1 MKRKQRNLTV
11 VFFLLASALVL
22 TSCSDSTPTT
32 AKQGV
37 LDATDWNFDEQGIT
51 LNGEWEFYWN
61 QLLQPQDFSDT
72 LAKHYLHLP
81 GVWNNSD
88 YDGVSLRGDGYAT
101 FRIKIKTH
109 LKNKKLGL
117 RIPFHFTAYKL
128 WINQELMAENGVVG
142 KTKNASTPQ
151 TLPTYIYFE
160 APDDDILITL
170 QVSNFHFYKGGAPAP
185 YSFGLERLIKKS
197 QTQQFATDL
206 FLTGSL
212 FIMAFYHLGLFLL
225 RKKEISNL
233 YFFIVCFLIMLRTIC
248 LSETFLI
255 ILYPDFNFELYIKFV
270 FISLFIGPSFFILFL
285 EKLFP
290 QEAKPIVGK
299 IFLGVG
305 ILFSLSLLFPASVS
319 SLASAPFLLVFGSTL
334 IYELYIL
341 IRASLNKRSGAFLAL
356 LGMLILVVT
365 SLNDILFDSQIIK
378 TDYYTSYGLFVFI
391 FIQSFLLSMKFSNAF
406 TSVENLSVHIKEI
419 NKANSRFVPSEF
431 LSFLGKESIVD
442 VQLGDHVIKDMTI
455 FFVDIRS
462 FTTLS
467 ESMTPEENFN
477 FINSLL
483 KRISPIVRNNNGFID
498 KFMGDSI
505 MALFPGHPKD
515 ALATASQ
522 VLKELE
528 LYNAN
533 RLKANLLPIQVG
545 IGINEGTLMLGTIG
559 EEERMEGTVISDS
572 VNLASRLEGLTKIYG
587 ANVIVSESV
596 LLKAKDLM
604 PLEYRFLGKVN
615 VKGKFDTVSIYDIY
629 SFDSAEV
636 KKRKHQTREQ
646 IEKAIRLYQGGSV
659 AEAKELFQTILTIF
673 PDDKAASYYLDTL
686 KKELK

>member
-1 MKRKQRNLTV
+1 MKIKQSYLQL
-11 VFFLLASALVL
+11 VFVLMVSTLIL
-22 TSCSDSTPTT
+22 TSCSDSRPLT
-32 AKQGV
+32 AQQGV
-37 LDATDWNFDEQGIT
+37 LDATEWNFNEDRIT

-61 QLLQPQDFSDT
+61 KLLEPKDFTDT
-72 LAKHYLHLP
+72 LAKSYIQLP
-81 GVWNNSD
+81 GVWND
-88 YDGVSLRGDGYAT
+88 VKYGDSNIQGEGYAT

-109 LKNKKLGL
+109 LKNEKLGL

-128 WINQELMAENGVVG
+128 WINQELLAENGVVG
-142 KTKNASTPQ
+142 KTKNTSTPQ
-151 TLPTYIYFE
+151 TLPVYVYFE
-160 APDDDILITL
+160 APEDDILVTL

-185 YSFGLERLIKKS
+185 YSFGLERFIKKS

-225 RKKEISNL
+225 RRKEISTL
-233 YFFIVCFLIMLRTIC
+233 YFSFVCFLIMLRTIC

-255 ILYPDFNFELYIKFV
+255 VLYPDFNFELYIKFV
-270 FISLFIGPSFFILFL
+270 FIGLFIGPSLFILFL

-290 QEAKPIVGK
+290 QEAKPKIGK
-299 IFLGVG
+299 IFLGLG
-305 ILFSLSLLFPASVS
+305 IAFSLSLLFPASVS
-319 SLASAPFLLVFGSTL
+319 SLASMPFLLVFGSTL

-356 LGMLILVVT
+356 LGMFILVVT
-365 SLNDILFDSQIIK
+365 SLNDILFDSQIIS

-391 FIQSFLLSMKFSNAF
+391 FIQSFLLSMKFSKAF
-406 TSVENLSVHIKEI
+406 SSVENLSVHIKEI

-442 VQLGDHVIKDMTI
+442 VQLGDHVTKEMTI
-455 FFVDIRS
+455 FFADIRS
-462 FTTLS
+462 FTSLS
-467 ESMTPEENFN
+467 ESMTPEENFI

-515 ALATASQ
+515 ALVAASE

-528 LYNAN
+528 LYNAT
-533 RLKANLLPIQVG
+533 RLTSNLLPIRLG

-587 ANVIVSESV
+587 ANVIVGESV
-596 LLKAKDLM
+596 LLKAKAFLQLD
-604 PLEYRFLGKVN
+604 YRFLGKVN
-615 VKGKFDTVSIYDIY
+615 VKGKSDTVSIYDVF
-629 SFDSAEV
+629 SFDSSEM
-636 KKRKHQTREQ
+636 KRSKLQTKEQ
-646 IEKAIRLYQGGSV
+646 LEEAIGLYQVGAFS
-659 AEAKELFQTILTIF
+659 EANVLFQTVLEIF
-673 PDDKAASYYLDTL
+673 PDDKAARYYRETIEKKL
-686 KKELK
+686 K